1 MAPACSAPSRLVSQS
16 KGAGN
21 APQGDD
27 TMDYDP
33 IIIITKIWF

>member
-1 MAPACSAPSRLVSQS
+1 VHAGYPRSQRVPMGRQ
-16 KGAGN
+16 KE
-21 APQGDD
+21 DE